1 MAIIKLLDLKK
12 EFQKAHDDGFKMG
25 EFEVLNFL
33 SSVWHGKQYYF
44 MENEAN
50 GIIYSRDSCKY
61 ITLDEAISEF
71 ASRIGD
77 DGSL

>member
-1 MAIIKLLDLKK
+1 MIDVGKQLQDAY
-12 EFQKAHDDGFKMG
+12 EDGFKMG
-25 EFEVLNFL
+25 EFEVLDFL
-33 SSVWHGKQYYF
+33 SSAWHGKQYYF

-50 GIIYSRDSCKY
+50 GIVYSRDSCKN